1 MISDPHKAVL
11 TVHIDKS
18 GPTISKH
25 IYGHFAEHLGRCIYG
40 GFFVGENSVIQN
52 TNGIRNDV
60 LAALANIKIPNL
72 RWPGGCFA
80 DTYHWKDGI
89 GPRSSRPAIVNRW
102 WGNVTEDNS
111 FGTHDFLQLCELLNA
126 EPYIT
131 ANLGSGSVA
140 ELMDWVQYTNFDG
153 VSPMSDLRKKNGRE
167 KPWGVKFWGLGNEAW
182 GCGGNMTA
190 SYYVNVYR
198 QYATFM
204 SGWSN
209 TENLFRIAS
218 GANINDYAWTETL
231 MRDIPHRLMEGISM
245 HYYAVSDWNRRGNA
259 AQFSIDDYFSSVA
272 AALRIDEL
280 IFEHRKIMDRY
291 DSHCNVGLVID
302 EWGTW
307 YDVEPGTEPGF
318 LYQEN
323 TMRDAIVAA
332 VTLNIF
338 NKHAGRVK
346 MANIAQTINV
356 LQALIYTNGEHLWLS
371 PTYFVFDF
379 FKQHQ
384 GNILVQTELECKMI
398 SSSDIPVPSISV
410 SASANLNDGEVVI
423 TLANLDPHET
433 VSLEVLI
440 DGPRIGTV
448 SSRLLSSDKLSDH
461 NSAQI
466 KNNVKPVS
474 LDDIIIQENKFLLS
488 MPPASIMSCVIK

>member
-1 MISDPHKAVL
+1 MIPALHNATI
-11 TVHIDKS
+11 TVHTSRK

-40 GFFVGENSVIQN
+40 GFYVGENSSIPN
-52 TNGIRNDV
+52 TNGLRNDV
-60 LAALANIKIPNL
+60 LNALANINIPNL

-80 DTYHWKDGI
+80 DTYHWKNGI
-89 GPRSSRPAIVNRW
+89 GPRSARPAIVNRW

-126 EPYIT
+126 EAYIT

-153 VSPMSDLRKKNGRE
+153 VSPMSDQRKKNGRE
-167 KPWGVKFWGLGNEAW
+167 RPWGVKFWGLGNEAW
-182 GCGGNMTA
+182 GCGGNMSA
-190 SYYVNVYR
+190 SYYANVYR

-209 TENLFRIAS
+209 TENLYRVAS

-231 MRDIPHRLMEGISM
+231 MRDIPHKLMEGISM
-245 HYYAVSDWNRRGNA
+245 HYYAVSNWDRRGNA
-259 AQFSIDDYFSSVA
+259 LHFALDDYFSSMV
-272 AALRIDEL
+272 AALRMDEL
-280 IFEHRKIMDRY
+280 ISEHRKIMDRY
-291 DSHCNVGLVID
+291 DPDCNVGLVID

-307 YDVEPGTEPGF
+307 YDVEPGTDPGF

-338 NKHAGRVK
+338 NKHADRVK

-356 LQALIYTNGEHLWLS
+356 LQALIYTKDEHMWLS
-371 PTYFVFDF
+371 PTYFVFDL
-379 FKQHQ
+379 FKHHQ
-384 GNILVQTELECKMI
+384 GNRLLQTSADSKSI
-398 SSSDIPVPSISV
+398 FFGDTSIPSISA
-410 SASANLNDGEVVI
+410 SASADLNDVTVL
-423 TLANLDPHET
+423 TLANLNPMDT
-433 VSLEVLI
+433 VSIEVILEGKNI
-440 DGPRIGTV
+440 V
-448 SSRLLSSDKLSDH
+448 SASTRLLASGKLSDH
-461 NSAQI
+461 NSI
-466 KNNVKPVS
+466 ETKDRIKPVS
-474 LDDIIIQENKFLLS
+474 FSDIIIENNKFLLS
-488 MPPASIMSCVIK
+488 MPPASIMSCEIK

>member
-1 MISDPHKAVL
+1 MIRTPHNATITIHARK
-11 TVHIDKS
+11 

-40 GFFVGENSVIQN
+40 GIYVGENSSIPN
-52 TNGIRNDV
+52 TNGLRNDV
-60 LAALANIKIPNL
+60 LNALTNINIPNL

-89 GPRSSRPAIVNRW
+89 GPRSTRPAIVNRW

-111 FGTHDFLQLCELLNA
+111 FGTHDFLQVCELLNA

-167 KPWGVKFWGLGNEAW
+167 RPWGVKFWGLGNEAW
-182 GCGGNMTA
+182 GCGGNMSA
-190 SYYVNVYR
+190 CYYANVYK

-209 TENLFRIAS
+209 TENLYRVAS
-218 GANINDYAWTETL
+218 GANINNYAWTETL
-231 MRDIPHRLMEGISM
+231 MRDIPQKLMEGISM
-245 HYYAVSDWNRRGNA
+245 HYYAVGDWDRRGNA
-259 AQFSIDDYFSSVA
+259 LQFSVDDYFSSIV
-272 AALRIDEL
+272 AALRMDEL
-280 IFEHRKIMDRY
+280 ISEHRNIMDRY
-291 DSHCNVGLVID
+291 DPDCSVGLVID

-307 YDVEPGTEPGF
+307 YDVEPGTDPGF

-338 NKHAGRVK
+338 NKHASRVK

-356 LQALIYTNGEHLWLS
+356 LQALIYTKDEHMWLS
-371 PTYFVFDF
+371 PTYFVFDL
-379 FKQHQ
+379 FKHHQ
-384 GNILVQTELECKMI
+384 GNRLLQTDLGCKSILIGDTSI
-398 SSSDIPVPSISV
+398 PSISV
-410 SASANLNDGEVVI
+410 SASEDSSNGDVFLTI
-423 TLANLDPHET
+423 ANLDPNET
-433 VSLEVLI
+433 ASLEFVI
-440 DGPRIGTV
+440 DGGRRGCAST
-448 SSRLLSSDKLSDH
+448 RLLASNNLSDH
-461 NSAQI
+461 NSIQT
-466 KNNVKPVS
+466 KDSVMPVICA
-474 LDDIIIQENKFLLS
+474 DIIIESNKFLLS
-488 MPPASIMSCVIK
+488 MPPASIVSCKIK

>member
-1 MISDPHKAVL
+1 MISEQHKAAV
-11 TVHIDKS
+11 TIDTNRK
-18 GPTISKH
+18 GPVISKH

-40 GFFVGENSVIQN
+40 GFFVGENSSISN
-52 TNGIRNDV
+52 TNGLRNDV
-60 LAALANIKIPNL
+60 LAALANINIPNL

-111 FGTHDFLQLCELLNA
+111 FGTHDFLRLCELLNA

-140 ELMDWVQYTNFDG
+140 ELADWVQYTNFDG

-182 GCGGNMTA
+182 GCGGNMSA
-190 SYYVNVYR
+190 PYYANVYR

-204 SGWSN
+204 TGWSN
-209 TENLFRIAS
+209 TENLYRIAS
-218 GANINDYAWTETL
+218 GANIDDYVWTETL
-231 MRDIPHRLMEGISM
+231 MRDIPSKLMEGISM
-245 HYYAVSDWNRRGNA
+245 HYYAVRDWNRRGTA
-259 AQFSIDDYFSSVA
+259 LQFSNDDYFSSLV
-272 AALRIDEL
+272 AALRMDGL
-280 IFEHRKIMDRY
+280 ISEHRKIMDRY
-291 DSHCNVGLVID
+291 DPDCNVGLVID

-307 YDVEPGTEPGF
+307 YDVELGTDPGF

-356 LQALIYTNGEHLWLS
+356 LQALIYTKEEHMWLS

-379 FKQHQ
+379 FKHHQ
-384 GNILVQTELECKMI
+384 GNPLLQTELDCKSVLFGQ
-398 SSSDIPVPSISV
+398 SSIPSISISASATPNDVTVLTLVNLNPDQGVSLDVILDGKDVV
-410 SASANLNDGEVVI
+410 SAS
-423 TLANLDPHET
+423 T
-433 VSLEVLI
+433 
-440 DGPRIGTV
+440 
-448 SSRLLSSDKLSDH
+448 RLLASSKLTDH
-461 NSAQI
+461 NSI
-466 KNNVKPVS
+466 ETKNKVTPVS
-474 LDDIIIQENKFLLS
+474 CREIIIENNKFLLD
-488 MPPASIMSCVIK
+488 MPPASIMSCSIK